1 MDNKLLEILVCPI
14 CKGSLQLS
22 ENKNEL
28 NCRNDRIAFPIRNM
42 IPVLLEE
49 EGRKVLLEEM

>member
-14 CKGSLQLS
+14 CKGALRLNM
-22 ENKNEL
+22 NKNEL
-28 NCRNDRIAFPIRNM
+28 HCRNDRIAFPIRNM

-49 EGRKVLLEEM
+49 EGRKILLEEM